1 MNNNDWLDIDILED
15 YLDGK
20 LDAKA
25 MHRIERLSLEDP
37 FVAEA
42 LAGLSLSPKRVQS
55 LSLLQKQLQDR
66 IAQKPVQ
73 EKRWQITS
81 QRLSIAAAA
90 AVLFVTVSLLFW
102 MRESNNREQLATNTP
117 KKVEAIIAPI
127 ETSESPVAKTK
138 VEKVI
143 AESKATTYAS
153 NSRKTTKSAVKPA
166 GSVIAAAPTVA
177 LNEPTLENVNDGVS
191 LRSIEVKKKNEV
203 LDKSFSS
210 ALAGKVAGVQISR
223 NSIKGTVYGEDKL
236 PIPGASVK
244 LNGASKSVITD
255 GKGEFNLVIDSL
267 LKNPRLSVAFI
278 GYMPKEVS
286 VKKDQNLAIELK
298 PDNAALNEVVIT
310 GAGTKQAS
318 SSLASKSFIRP
329 EPADGWGKFEEYVL
343 NNNKLLINKK
353 VTGRYV
359 TINFDIDKDGKPVN
373 IKAAKRFET
382 VPAQTEAE
390 EKEAIRLVQEGPK
403 WILPSTRESSST
415 STFVNIRF

>member
-1 MNNNDWLDIDILED
+1 MNNNDWLDIDVLED

-81 QRLSIAAAA
+81 QRLSIAAAS

-102 MRESNNREQLATNTP
+102 MRESNNREQLAASTP
-117 KKVEAIIAPI
+117 KKVEAVIAPV
-127 ETSESPVAKTK
+127 ETTETPKID

-143 AESKATTYAS
+143 ADSKGTTYAS

-166 GSVIAAAPTVA
+166 ASVIAAAPTVA
-177 LNEPTLENVNDGVS
+177 GNEPNVNEGVS
-191 LRSIEVKKKNEV
+191 LQSIEVQKKNEV

-210 ALAGKVAGVQISR
+210 ALAGKVAGVQINR
-223 NSIKGTVYGEDKL
+223 NLIRGTVYGEDKV
-236 PIPGASVK
+236 PIPGASIK
-244 LNGASKSVITD
+244 LKGASNSAITD
-255 GKGEFNLVIDSL
+255 GKGEFNLMLDSL
-267 LKNPRLSVAFI
+267 LKNPKLSVAFI
-278 GYMPKEVS
+278 GYVPKEVS

-298 PDNAALNEVVIT
+298 ADNTALNEVVIT
-310 GAGTKQAS
+310 GAGTKQANNP
-318 SSLASKSFIRP
+318 LASKLFIRP

-343 NNNKLLINKK
+343 NNNKLLIDKK

-359 TINFDIDKDGKPVN
+359 TINFDIDKDGKPIN

-382 VPAQTEAE
+382 VPVQTEAE